1 MRDRA
6 FAVWR
11 QQVDPN
17 ARMITV
23 SAVEDH
29 A

>member
-17 ARMITV
+17 ARMISV
-23 SAVEDH
+23 SGVEGH